1 MGNDRWSWQQSIC
14 VAENEKKSD
23 GHIFFC
29 ADRRAD
35 MLCPGSFDNHSRSV
49 FAEVIQ
55 KLWWPL
61 LYQWWQWFGG
71 KFKIELPFAQK
82 QPKKYSQKHRF
93 NFIYIHSEV
102 SYKKRNEKNHGKL
115 GWMQFKQSFSL
126 FFAKGTISISGT
138 GALPVEKMLI
148 QKSSEI

>member
-102 SYKKRNEKNHGKL
+102 SFKKKKWKESWTIRLNAIQAKFFFIFCQRNYFNI
-115 GWMQFKQSFSL
+115 WNRS
-126 FFAKGTISISGT
+126 T
-138 GALPVEKMLI
+138 PC
-148 QKSSEI
+148 